1 MKYRKAWHWLSR
13 RLRNHFFTGFMATIP
28 FAVTVFLLVW
38 FFVTI
43 DNLLQPVIKLIL
55 GRPITGVGFGVT
67 IVLIYV
73 VGVIASNVIGKR
85 LIRYGEALLPFVPV
99 FRQLYTGIKQMTESF
114 AAPDKTG
121 FMQVVIVEFPRKG
134 MQVIGFVTNELIQ
147 EPDKKLLTVFI
158 PTSPN
163 PTSGYLQIVAEDEV
177 KRTDISVENALKM
190 VISAGRVSPQEVV
203 DQLPIDP

>member
-1 MKYRKAWHWLSR
+1 MKYRECWHWLSR
-13 RLRNHFFTGFMATIP
+13 KLRNHFFTGLMTTIP

-55 GRPITGVGFGVT
+55 GRPIIGVGFGIT

-85 LIRYGEALLPFVPV
+85 LIRYGEAVLPFVPV

-114 AAPDKTG
+114 TAPDKTG
-121 FMQVVIVEFPRKG
+121 FMQVVLVEFPRKG

-147 EPDKKLLTVFI
+147 EPDKKILTVFI

-177 KRTDISVENALKM
+177 RRTDISVENALKM

-203 DQLPIDP
+203 DQLKMNP

>member
-1 MKYRKAWHWLSR
+1 MKYRKFWHWLSR
-13 RLRNHFFTGFMATIP
+13 KLRNHFFTGLMTTIP

-55 GRPITGVGFGVT
+55 GRPIIGVGFGIT

-85 LIRYGEALLPFVPV
+85 LIRYGEAVLPFVPV

-114 AAPDKTG
+114 TAPDKTG
-121 FMQVVIVEFPRKG
+121 FMQVVLVEFPRKG

-147 EPDKKLLTVFI
+147 EPDKKILTVFI

-177 KRTDISVENALKM
+177 RRTDISVENALKM

-203 DQLPIDP
+203 DQLKMNP

>member
-1 MKYRKAWHWLSR
+1 MKYRKFWHWLSR
-13 RLRNHFFTGFMATIP
+13 KLRNHFFTGFMTTIP

-55 GRPITGVGFGVT
+55 GRPIIGVGFGIT

-85 LIRYGEALLPFVPV
+85 LIRYGEAVLPFVPV

-114 AAPDKTG
+114 TAPDKTG
-121 FMQVVIVEFPRKG
+121 FMQVVLVEFPRKG
-134 MQVIGFVTNELIQ
+134 MQVIGFVTNEFIQ
-147 EPDKKLLTVFI
+147 EPDKKILTVFI

-177 KRTDISVENALKM
+177 RRTDISVENALKM

-203 DQLPIDP
+203 DQLKMNP

>member
-1 MKYRKAWHWLSR
+1 MKYRKGWHWLSR
-13 RLRNHFFTGFMATIP
+13 KLRNHFFTGLMTTIP

-55 GRPITGVGFGVT
+55 GRPIIGVGFGIT

-85 LIRYGEALLPFVPV
+85 LIRYGEAVLPFVPV

-114 AAPDKTG
+114 TAPDKTG
-121 FMQVVIVEFPRKG
+121 FMQVVLVEFPRKG

-147 EPDKKLLTVFI
+147 EPDKKILTVFI

-177 KRTDISVENALKM
+177 RRTDISVENALKM

-203 DQLPIDP
+203 DQLKMNP